1 MKIDQLIRFGI
12 VSGALFFMQ
21 QSQSQVTTPFEV
33 RFETY
38 LKGNAT
44 LISNQ
49 ILNRTSGR
57 TGPNVAYDDR
67 TKNSKLN
74 DEFDMGYIDIDDDPN
89 TFSSS
94 EANLFLTDINT
105 QNIVYAGLYWAA
117 TYPYNAGKRDRFWE
131 FQATDSKREN
141 TEDILI
147 KLPGDILYREIKGNL
162 IFDGKK
168 HPMLK
173 NTAPYVAYAD
183 ITSWIKEL
191 KNPTGTYTVAN
202 IRATQGKI
210 PGGSAGGWLIYF
222 VYEDPNETA
231 KYIVSYDGFAG
242 ITARPHEIDFSGF
255 KVLPKGQ
262 VRAQLGVAALE
273 GDATLDGDQLEIKT
287 DRSLEYVSLTH
298 PLKPELNF
306 FNSSLILHDNH
317 FTQRKPASLNTLGF
331 DTSLF
336 EIENNN
342 NGLIDN
348 QTQKV
353 TLKLKTNGDNYH
365 FFWTAFMVESEPID
379 KMKENELITF
389 LDSKMNQQEI
399 VQEPKTVQSEV
410 TNSQIVLPNNTG
422 IRKGSVSENLS
433 KNDNFNSGENTVAKP
448 IEKTEEVKELKRQ
461 HVLEDRN
468 KSVQERNEKF
478 ISRKEMTSA
487 SELLKINF
495 TSPRKVALPGENF
508 IIPKQ
513 NKGYYVVANVFAK
526 PRNATR
532 FVEYLKSLDVDAQ
545 YFINPNNNYRYV
557 YVSHTTLWEDALRV
571 YYSNVSGKYE
581 GELWIM
587 IVNSTLQNDIDA
599 YSFMIP
605 KDLD

>member
-1 MKIDQLIRFGI
+1 MKTNLLLRFGI
-12 VSGALFFMQ
+12 VAGVLFYIQ
-21 QSQSQVTTPFEV
+21 HAQSQVTTPFEV

-38 LKGNAT
+38 LQGNAT
-44 LISNQ
+44 MISNQ
-49 ILNRTSGR
+49 IINRTSGR
-57 TGPNVAYDDR
+57 TGPNFAYNDR

-74 DEFDMGYIDIDDDPN
+74 DEFDMGYIDIDDDPK

-94 EANLFLTDINT
+94 EATLSLTEVNT
-105 QNIVYAGLYWAA
+105 KKIVYAGLYWAA

-131 FQATDSKREN
+131 FQVTDSKRES
-141 TEDILI
+141 TEDIFI
-147 KLPGDILYREIKGNL
+147 KLPGDSHYREVKGEL
-162 IFDGKK
+162 LFDGKK
-168 HPMLK
+168 QPMLK

-183 ITSWIKEL
+183 ITTWVKEL
-191 KNPTGTYTVAN
+191 QNPNGSYTVAN
-202 IRATQGKI
+202 VRATQGKI

-222 VYEDPNETA
+222 VYEDPNDTA
-231 KYIVSYDGFAG
+231 KFIVSYDGFAG

-287 DRSLEYVSLTH
+287 DRSQEYVSLTH

-379 KMKENELITF
+379 KMEENELLTI
-389 LDSKMNQQEI
+389 LNSKMNQQEI
-399 VQEPKTVQSEV
+399 VQVNKTVQSEV
-410 TNSQIVLPNNTG
+410 TNSQIVLPNDTSS
-422 IRKGSVSENLS
+422 RKGSVSENLS
-433 KNDNFNSGENTVAKP
+433 KNENINSDENTVAKTK
-448 IEKTEEVKELKRQ
+448 EKNQEVIELKRQ
-461 HVLEDRN
+461 QVLEERN
-468 KSVQERNEKF
+468 KSVLERNEKF

-487 SELLKINF
+487 SELLKTNF

-532 FVEYLKSLDVDAQ
+532 FVEYLKSLEVDAQ

-557 YVSHTTLWEDALRV
+557 YVSYTTLWEDALKV

-587 IVNSTLQNDIDA
+587 IVNSTLHNDIDA

>member
-1 MKIDQLIRFGI
+1 MKKNHLLRFGI
-12 VSGALFFMQ
+12 IAAALFQIQ
-21 QSQSQVTTPFEV
+21 QTQSQVTTPFEV
-33 RFETY
+33 RFEAY
-38 LKGNAT
+38 LQGNAT
-44 LISNQ
+44 MISNQ
-49 ILNRTSGR
+49 IINRTSGR

-67 TKNSKLN
+67 MKNSKLN
-74 DEFDMGYIDIDDDPN
+74 DEFDMDYIDIDDDPN

-94 EANLFLTDINT
+94 EATLSLTDINS
-105 QNIVYAGLYWAA
+105 QKIVYAGLYWAA
-117 TYPYNAGKRDRFWE
+117 TYPYNAGKRDRFWD
-131 FQATDSKREN
+131 FQATDSKRED
-141 TEDILI
+141 TDDILI
-147 KLPGDILYREIKGNL
+147 KLPGDTIYREVTGEL
-162 IFDGKK
+162 LFDGKK

-183 ITSWIKEL
+183 ITTWVKEL
-191 KNPTGTYTVAN
+191 NNPNGNYTVAN

-231 KYIVSYDGFAG
+231 KFIVSYDGFAG

-287 DRSLEYVSLTH
+287 EKSQDYTSLTH
-298 PLKPELNF
+298 PLKPEHNF
-306 FNSSLILHDNH
+306 FNSSLILHDKH

-336 EIENNN
+336 EIVNDNNA
-342 NGLIDN
+342 LIDN
-348 QTQKV
+348 QTKKV

-379 KMKENELITF
+379 KIEKNKMLTILN
-389 LDSKMNQQEI
+389 SKINQQET
-399 VQEPKTVQSEV
+399 ELDTKTLQSAV
-410 TNSQIVLPNNTG
+410 ANSQKVSSDGPNSIQEIN
-422 IRKGSVSENLS
+422 SENIS
-433 KNDNFNSGENTVAKP
+433 KNDNLNSGENALAKT
-448 IEKTEEVKELKRQ
+448 IEKTEEAKELKRQ
-461 HVLEDRN
+461 QVLEDQY

-487 SELLKINF
+487 SELHKKNI

-532 FVEYLKSLDVDAQ
+532 FVEYLKSKGIEAQ

-557 YVSHTTLWEDALRV
+557 YVSHSTLWEDALKV
-571 YYSNVSGKYE
+571 YYSNVKGKYE

-587 IVNSTLQNDIDA
+587 IVNSTLQNEIDA

-605 KDLD
+605 KDL

>member
-1 MKIDQLIRFGI
+1 MKTNHLLRIGI
-12 VSGALFFMQ
+12 VVGALFFIQ
-21 QSQSQVTTPFEV
+21 QTLSQVTTPFEV

-38 LKGNAT
+38 LQGNAT

-49 ILNRTSGR
+49 IINRTSGR

-74 DEFDMGYIDIDDDPN
+74 DEFDMGYIDIDDDPK

-94 EANLFLTDINT
+94 QATLSLNEVNT
-105 QNIVYAGLYWAA
+105 KKIVYAGLYWAA

-131 FQATDSKREN
+131 FQATDSKRES

-147 KLPGDILYREIKGNL
+147 KLPGDSNYREVKGEL
-162 IFDGKK
+162 LFDGKK

-183 ITSWIKEL
+183 ITTWVKEL
-191 KNPTGTYTVAN
+191 KNPNGNYTIAN
-202 IRATQGKI
+202 VRATQGKI
-210 PGGSAGGWLIYF
+210 PGGSSGGWMIYF

-231 KYIVSYDGFAG
+231 KFVVTYDGFAG
-242 ITARPHEIDFSGF
+242 ITARPHEIEFSGF

-273 GDATLDGDQLEIKT
+273 GDATLDGDHLEIKT
-287 DRSLEYVSLTH
+287 DRSQEYISLTH

-342 NGLIDN
+342 NALIDN

-353 TLKLKTNGDNYH
+353 TLKLNTNGDNYH
-365 FFWTAFMVESEPID
+365 FFWTAFIVESEPIN
-379 KMKENELITF
+379 KMEENKLLTI
-389 LDSKMNQQEI
+389 LDSKKNQQEI
-399 VQEPKTVQSEV
+399 IQEPKTVQSEV
-410 TNSQIVLPNNTG
+410 SNSQTALPNDSSNA
-422 IRKGSVSENLS
+422 KKSVSENLS
-433 KNDNFNSGENTVAKP
+433 KNDNINSGENTVAKTK
-448 IEKTEEVKELKRQ
+448 EKNEEVIELKRQ
-461 HVLEDRN
+461 QVLEERL

-487 SELLKINF
+487 SELLKTNY
-495 TSPRKVALPGENF
+495 TSTREVALPGENF

-532 FVEYLKSLDVDAQ
+532 FVEYLKSQGIEAQ

-557 YVSHTTLWEDALRV
+557 YVSQTTLWEDALKI
-571 YYSNVSGKYE
+571 YYSNVSGKYK

-599 YSFMIP
+599 YSSMIP